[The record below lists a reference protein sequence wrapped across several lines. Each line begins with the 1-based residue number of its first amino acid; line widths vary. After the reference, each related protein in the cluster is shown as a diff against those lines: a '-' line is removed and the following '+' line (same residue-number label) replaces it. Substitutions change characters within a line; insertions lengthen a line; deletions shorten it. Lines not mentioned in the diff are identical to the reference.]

1 MDAFEAIATM
11 LLLFAATR
19 GLVLSSGLAPP
30 ARAGVPVAAL
40 SEPPS
45 ASAGF
50 PADLSALTRREL
62 QQLAKR
68 MGVRAN
74 QKSVDMI
81 TELLALVAAETGG
94 AAKPGQAKQRAPSEP
109 RQASAPERQ
118 WQARAPERRQEA
130 SAPEQANPNPTNPN
144 PNPNPNQAGAQ
155 RPRHG
160 RRRPRPL
167 WLRTRPQELGSMRS
181 SRRPQRPTTRHT

>member
-1 MDAFEAIATM
+1 M

-118 WQARAPERRQEA
+118 WQARAPERRQDGA
-130 SAPEQANPNPTNPN
+130 RCLACPGLAAPP
-144 PNPNPNQAGAQ
+144 
-155 RPRHG
+155 
-160 RRRPRPL
+160 PRPSQAARPGAR
-167 WLRTRPQELGSMRS
+167 LRARGQAQG
-181 SRRPQRPTTRHT
+181 